1 MLVGC
6 VESAGWTGGKHNG
19 KVGTIVYSRSCTIA
33 IASKPAVATQQSAM
47 PLSYTLAYCPIVQ
60 AQADEEARYA

>member
-6 VESAGWTGGKHNG
+6 VESAGWTVGKHNG

-33 IASKPAVATQQSAM
+33 IASKPAVAKQQSAM
-47 PLSYTLAYCPIVQ
+47 PLSYTLAYFPIVQ